1 MGLDEQTILDLI
13 NLRDDVGVLS
23 VFVGI
28 TPERAAEP
36 RPGWPIAIRNEL
48 RNLRQ
53 RVKETGPHDHWVA
66 LSERM
71 EKLEP
76 DLERLLDAS
85 RYGRGRALFATVADD
100 RTETVAVQT
109 PFQDRVVFDGSAYVR
124 PLVAV
129 YDEGRPAGIA
139 VVHNRGVRLLEWRVG
154 EAEELFHEMFT
165 VGGRDWREH
174 SGPAPAQPLDTRPG
188 GHRRDR
194 YEERVDENRNRFL
207 REQAGVIADIAN
219 RRRWDRLVVAGD
231 PRLTKPFSEELHPSP
246 GEHLL
251 VFDLSWGDEAPNN
264 IAESAWDLLK
274 SVRRERELNLVDEA
288 KNRTLAG
295 GAGALGLDD
304 VLASLNEGRVE
315 RLLFD
320 VDASFSGYRTPEGL
334 LYTSDQMPTVQ
345 ETVEEPLLLERMIQ
359 RAVATGAQV
368 TPVEEEAAEALRVHG
383 GVAALLRW

>member
-1 MGLDEQTILDLI
+1 MTLDEQTILDLI

-23 VFVGI
+23 IFVGI

-36 RPGWPIAIRNEL
+36 RPGWPIAIRNDL
-48 RNLRQ
+48 RALRQ
-53 RVKETGPHDHWVA
+53 RVKETGPHEHWVA
-66 LSERM
+66 LSERI
-71 EKLEP
+71 EKLESE
-76 DLERLLDAS
+76 LERLLDAS
-85 RYGRGRALFATVADD
+85 RHGRGRALFATVSDD
-100 RTETVAVQT
+100 RTETVAIQV
-109 PFQDRVVFDGSAYVR
+109 PFEDRVVFDRSAYVR

-139 VVHNRGVRLLEWRVG
+139 VVYNRGVRLLEWRVG
-154 EAEELFHEMFT
+154 EAEELFHEVFT
-165 VGGRDWREH
+165 IAGRDWREH

-207 REQAGVIADIAN
+207 REQARAVADRAN
-219 RRRWDRLVVAGD
+219 RRSWDRLVVAGD

-246 GEHLL
+246 GEQLL
-251 VFDLSWGDEAPNN
+251 VFDLSWEEEAPNN
-264 IAESAWDLLK
+264 IAEAAWDLLK
-274 SVRRERELNLVDEA
+274 TLRRERERDLVEEA
-288 KNRTLAG
+288 KNRALAG
-295 GAGALGLDD
+295 GTGALGLDD

-334 LYTSDQMPTVQ
+334 LYATNRIPTVQ
-345 ETVEEPLLLERMIQ
+345 ETFEEPLLLERMIQ

-368 TPVEEEAAEALRVHG
+368 TPVEEQAAEVLRVHG

>member
-13 NLRDDVGVLS
+13 NLQDDVGVLS

-48 RNLRQ
+48 RALRQ
-53 RVKETGPHDHWVA
+53 RVKEAGPHEHWVA
-66 LSERM
+66 LSERV

-76 DLERLLDAS
+76 ELERLLDAS

-100 RTETVAVQT
+100 RTETVAIQI
-109 PFQDRVVFDGSAYVR
+109 PFQDRVVFDRSAYVR

-139 VVHNRGVRLLEWRVG
+139 VVHNRGARLLEWRVG
-154 EAEELFHEMFT
+154 EAEELFHEPFT
-165 VGGRDWREH
+165 IGGRDWREH
-174 SGPAPAQPLDTRPG
+174 TGPAPAQPLDTRPG

-207 REQAGVIADIAN
+207 REQARVVADTAN

-246 GEHLL
+246 GEQLL
-251 VFDLSWGDEAPNN
+251 VFDLSWGEEAPSN
-264 IAESAWDLLK
+264 IAEAAWELLK
-274 SVRRERELNLVDEA
+274 TRRRERERNLVEEA
-288 KNRTLAG
+288 RDRTLAG
-295 GAGALGLDD
+295 GTGSLGLDD

-320 VDASFSGYRTPEGL
+320 VDASFSGYRTPDGL
-334 LYTSDQMPTVQ
+334 LYTTDQIPTVQ
-345 ETVEEPLLLERMIQ
+345 KTIEEPLLLERMIQ
-359 RAVATGAQV
+359 RAVATSAQV